1 MLHDPVTTPPLTLR
15 ELRDMLA
22 RYQENADISKVIKN
36 ALEKRLTDDR
46 QSTRAKSAGLSHPGQ
61 SISRRPN

>member
-22 RYQENADISKVIKN
+22 RYHENADISKVIKN
-36 ALEKRLTDDR
+36 ALEKRLTGDSP
-46 QSTRAKSAGLSHPGQ
+46 STR
-61 SISRRPN
+61 